1 MPQSALWQRVRQRAL
16 DAVPPGAN
24 VDFKSPLTLAA
35 WQARGTYTV
44 ASTTA
49 TKFTIA
55 ASPTDF
61 GGALISDAAY
71 HLDHALEHQ
80 VSLMKTLASPAW
92 NSPAWQAVTFYY
104 WAYFAAMAFSRMLGH
119 ALWFVTSDVA
129 KQFTK
134 LAPAGAASMGKGT
147 YEVIC
152 GPAMSAGTRSILLV
166 KRQRR
171 IHEQLWTTVFG
182 LFSEI
187 YAEVGAGVA
196 SPQEERLFMAIIASA
211 AVLGDDWPSALRNV
225 VNYRPGFAYAAP
237 RFKSSLD
244 TFTYLSTGAQT
255 VDGLVDRLENN
266 TILMRLDPS
275 IERQPKLAARMLI
288 DLTILL
294 SRIAHSLHDEIVD
307 RSGLDRRW
315 LVSKNRFAQQRGLIT
330 AGAPW
335 PC

>member
-1 MPQSALWQRVRQRAL
+1 
-16 DAVPPGAN
+16 
-24 VDFKSPLTLAA
+24 
-35 WQARGTYTV
+35 
-44 ASTTA
+44 
-49 TKFTIA
+49 
-55 ASPTDF
+55 
-61 GGALISDAAY
+61 
-71 HLDHALEHQ
+71 
-80 VSLMKTLASPAW
+80 
-92 NSPAWQAVTFYY
+92 
-104 WAYFAAMAFSRMLGH
+104 
-119 ALWFVTSDVA
+119 
-129 KQFTK
+129 
-134 LAPAGAASMGKGT
+134 
-147 YEVIC
+147 
-152 GPAMSAGTRSILLV
+152 
-166 KRQRR
+166 
-171 IHEQLWTTVFG
+171 
-182 LFSEI
+182 
-187 YAEVGAGVA
+187 
-196 SPQEERLFMAIIASA
+196 MAIIASA